1 MTNATDI
8 EDIAKNPFFEG
19 LDRDIVDF
27 LVQHAEKRTLA
38 AEEVLFA
45 YGEQADA
52 FYLILSGRIK
62 VEVAAITGLP
72 LNLQELEPGAV
83 LGWSWLIP
91 PYRWHFQAR
100 ADEASEVLVF
110 DGKTVRQHC
119 EQDPAFGFALLKRFS
134 TLMSER
140 MEHARRTMMEAWT
153 PAGFA

>member
-1 MTNATDI
+1 MTDAIDAA
-8 EDIAKNPFFEG
+8 DIAQNPFFEG
-19 LDRDIVDF
+19 LDRDILDF
-27 LVQHAEKRTLA
+27 LAQHASKKSLA
-38 AEEVLFA
+38 AEEVLFVH
-45 YGEQADA
+45 GEQADA
-52 FYLILSGRIK
+52 FYLILTGRIK

-72 LNLQELEPGAV
+72 LGLQELEPGAV

-100 ADEASEVLVF
+100 ADRPSEVLVF
-110 DGKTVRQHC
+110 DGKEVRQRC